1 MVISDLWIDI
11 DSRLEEIF
19 MIPENTFDG
28 LSIITVADLP
38 QLIFWWFSDK
48 DSMRHLNKCN

>member
-38 QLIFWWFSDK
+38 QLIFW
-48 DSMRHLNKCN
+48 

>member
-1 MVISDLWIDI
+1 MVISDLWIGI

-28 LSIITVADLP
+28 LLIITVADLP
-38 QLIFWWFSDK
+38 QLIFW
-48 DSMRHLNKCN
+48 

>member
-11 DSRLEEIF
+11 DSKLEDIF
-19 MIPENTFDG
+19 MMIPENTFDG

-38 QLIFWWFSDK
+38 QLIFW
-48 DSMRHLNKCN
+48 